1 MGGPQTG
8 YKLQYHPD
16 VKKIDLLRIDT
27 KNKKMIQRAIEERLA
42 ISPEIYG
49 KPLQRNLKSHWKLR
63 IGNYRIIFKIQ
74 EDRILILGIIN
85 RKTVYS
91 QINKRIDPTLN
102 A

>member
-1 MGGPQTG
+1 MGGPKTV
-8 YKLQYHPD
+8 YPLLYHPD
-16 VKKIDLLRIDT
+16 VKKIDLPRIDV

-49 KPLQRNLKSHWKLR
+49 KPLQRNLKSYWKLR

-74 EDRILILGIIN
+74 GDRILILGIID

-91 QINKRIDPTLN
+91 QINKRIDPH
-102 A
+102 